1 MKLRYS
7 LIAVVAGLLSLG
19 SCADRSG
26 FIDPED
32 TQRTPALNS
41 ATLSPLSNESG
52 SVRAYVGTEVT
63 VQGFNLDRI
72 GSVTMD
78 DIEVEL
84 TAQSIKELKFK
95 IPALDYAQNDL
106 PYAVRLL
113 AYDTENTRVFSYDYY
128 VTVPVTD
135 AIVTG
140 YAPAEGTV
148 GTEVT
153 LSGRNLGQ
161 ITRVRFGSATVEA
174 ADFTEVDEA
183 GAFVKFLVPA
193 GTADA
198 PDVETAIAA
207 EWGTETIDVT
217 GEALF
222 WLHIPAFIAPEQAE
236 GAVSAIGDELELT
249 GRNLDLV
256 TAVKW
261 GETAL
266 VIAEK
271 SPEALKVRFPS
282 AIEQADPVVQAK
294 ALAVEYGI
302 APLVQT
308 AVLAEAWRV
317 DTTPSSAV
325 LTPEFGQMTVE
336 DGKFYLGKTV
346 TVTGANLTA
355 VEGVELQYGS
365 ERVAAEM
372 LAGATDSELK
382 FTVPDG
388 VTFDTATEV
397 SVVALHNGGEQLEI
411 DKATVY
417 PFYYYK
423 DITIG
428 AQDASNR
435 DKAFFVPSL
444 GRLLSTD
451 EFADFANG
459 AALDP
464 YISATTQSAANKLD
478 KTVVATAEQ
487 YYSVPAYIF
496 CTVGSTGTLSLI
508 SPSNSSTQIRNHRTS
523 DNTQLPSGYGT
534 PVVGYRNIEYSSPN
548 AAETATA
555 EKAHAGTLASISDL
569 LPRAVNSGAPQFDN
583 AGTANNRFKEGQVI
597 AIQWVDYDFAAISSL
612 ALTDVYQGG
621 LMIVKTITD
630 VEGTTAA
637 NTATI
642 TFDLYWTKRTK

>member
-7 LIAVVAGLLSLG
+7 LIAAVAGLLSLG

-72 GSVTMD
+72 GSVMMD

-113 AYDTENTRVFSYDYY
+113 AYDTKNTRVFSYDYY

-161 ITRVRFGSATVEA
+161 ITRVRFGSATIEA

-261 GETAL
+261 GDTAL

-365 ERVAAEM
+365 ERVAAGV
-372 LAGATDSELK
+372 LAGATDSELR

-411 DKATVY
+411 GKATVY

-523 DNTQLPSGYGT
+523 DNIQLPSGYGT

-555 EKAHAGTLASISDL
+555 EKTHAGTLASISDL